1 VFTSPFGVVMNIPKL
16 IRNEQKMEALPM
28 IPTQAFGMRLFAMPF
43 IKKPSNGNNG
53 INPINFNII
62 LIAE

>member
-1 VFTSPFGVVMNIPKL
+1 MNIPKL